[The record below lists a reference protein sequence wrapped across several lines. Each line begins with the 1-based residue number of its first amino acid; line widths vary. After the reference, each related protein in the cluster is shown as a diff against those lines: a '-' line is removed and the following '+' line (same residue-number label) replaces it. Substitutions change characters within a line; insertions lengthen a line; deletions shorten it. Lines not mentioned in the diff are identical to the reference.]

1 MPAQY
6 CNAPLCTIDVASLKS
21 SRFLLE
27 ASRQLCYRDAEGAI
41 NVNLCKRSQQ
51 TLATLLKA
59 GEAVSDDVQKM
70 LARWAKHAETWAKT
84 APAWERREAAD
95 GGFEWVAAS
104 GGAVR
109 RELDEARYAPPKGAP
124 APPLQR
130 EGTDQAA
137 SRHQSRVGENDR
149 SRGSRGALEALA
161 AQRSGK
167 GGAAAPRKRAAD
179 DGRAADGEEK
189 RARAADD
196 AAAAEAKER
205 AAAEAAAAK
214 AARREAKEAEAARR
228 KEAKAAKKAKKE
240 AEAEDDE
247 EEDDDDEAAEAEA
260 AAAAFDQTMEKC
272 DQVATSM
279 RETLAPLVS
288 ASGDKDTSDV
298 GMAPPSCMPEEARR
312 RLAAHQRIGLA
323 WLHSLHT
330 HDCAGILADEM
341 GLGKTAQA
349 ISLLARLLDDG
360 DAGPHIVVAPVS
372 TLENWT
378 REIALWCPALTCVK
392 YHGSEAERDEIRQA
406 VKENGTPH
414 VVVCSF
420 TTFSSSG
427 ASAPLDQ
434 KFLRKLDAS
443 YLIIDEAQ
451 KIKNANSITF
461 KNLSQLKTRR
471 RLLLTGT
478 PIENKPLEL
487 LTLLSFLMPKTFD
500 VGGDKDD
507 YKDEGGKKRKRGHN
521 KAAALVQTFADLER
535 AGAGADGEDGAAT
548 ARRARRIRK
557 LMAPFVLR
565 RLKSEVL
572 GSLPPKTEETLRI
585 ALPASQKA
593 LYAATVRRIAAQARA
608 RHGAEME
615 KLGEAA
621 GDGEAVD
628 AFTGDGAK
636 FIQHA
641 FSELRKV
648 ANHPLLVRARY
659 DGELLAKIANNLLH
673 EGEFGQDATYEMVHE
688 ELKNS
693 SDLQISMYCSAY
705 RTLHEHA
712 LPPERLYDSAKTR
725 HLAKLLP
732 QLLGDGHRILMFSQ
746 WTSVL
751 DYLGM
756 LLEHLGISFVRFDGS
771 TSTAARQEAMDAFN
785 SDDSIGVFLLTTRA
799 GGLGI
804 NLTTA
809 DTVITHDA
817 DFNPAA
823 DKQAMDRCHRMGQTR
838 PVRVIKLAS
847 AATVDEKVLQVANGK
862 RRQQERLLGSDST
875 SKKEEDA
882 AAAAAEAD
890 DSKDLMGGILRAL
903 LRSHEEGGGEEAED
917 EAEAAEGADA
927 NTTFVAAAEEE
938 AEEAA
943 EAALALAATY
953 EKRQF
958 TEVAAEAAA
967 KKEAADAPMEDDEP
981 AEAEA
986 MEEEEDDEEEPE
998 AAAPTMTVMEAAE
1011 AAAAADDDDDADDD
1025 DYAADEEE
1033 EAAAEAADEEEE
1045 AAAEAAEEA
1054 DSSEEEEEEE
1064 SLEAKVTKRV
1074 QQQAAHYKA
1083 SAATLRTV
1091 LDGLSAE
1098 LGSDVR
1104 AAGLKLHVKTVLV
1117 HALDAL
1123 ADE

>member
-1 MPAQY
+1 MQP
-6 CNAPLCTIDVASLKS
+6 S
-21 SRFLLE
+21 SRR
-27 ASRQLCYRDAEGAI
+27 ARRCRTTCRRCWRGGRSTRRHGRRRRRRGSGA
-41 NVNLCKRSQQ
+41 RPP
-51 TLATLLKA
+51 T
-59 GEAVSDDVQKM
+59 
-70 LARWAKHAETWAKT
+70 
-84 APAWERREAAD
+84 
-95 GGFEWVAAS
+95 AAS
-104 GGAVR
+104 SGWRRRAARCGASSTR
-109 RELDEARYAPPKGAP
+109 RGTRRRRAR

-130 EGTDQAA
+130 AVTDQAA

-189 RARAADD
+189 RARAADT

-247 EEDDDDEAAEAEA
+247 EEDDDEAAEAEA

-288 ASGDKDTSDV
+288 ASGDKDVSDV

-548 ARRARRIRK
+548 ARRARRIKK

-565 RLKSEVL
+565 R
-572 GSLPPKTEETLRI
+572 
-585 ALPASQKA
+585 
-593 LYAATVRRIAAQARA
+593 
-608 RHGAEME
+608 
-615 KLGEAA
+615 
-621 GDGEAVD
+621 
-628 AFTGDGAK
+628 
-636 FIQHA
+636 
-641 FSELRKV
+641 
-648 ANHPLLVRARY
+648 
-659 DGELLAKIANNLLH
+659 
-673 EGEFGQDATYEMVHE
+673 
-688 ELKNS
+688 
-693 SDLQISMYCSAY
+693 
-705 RTLHEHA
+705 
-712 LPPERLYDSAKTR
+712 
-725 HLAKLLP
+725 
-732 QLLGDGHRILMFSQ
+732 
-746 WTSVL
+746 
-751 DYLGM
+751 
-756 LLEHLGISFVRFDGS
+756 
-771 TSTAARQEAMDAFN
+771 
-785 SDDSIGVFLLTTRA
+785 
-799 GGLGI
+799 
-804 NLTTA
+804 
-809 DTVITHDA
+809 
-817 DFNPAA
+817 
-823 DKQAMDRCHRMGQTR
+823 
-838 PVRVIKLAS
+838 
-847 AATVDEKVLQVANGK
+847 
-862 RRQQERLLGSDST
+862 
-875 SKKEEDA
+875 
-882 AAAAAEAD
+882 
-890 DSKDLMGGILRAL
+890 
-903 LRSHEEGGGEEAED
+903 
-917 EAEAAEGADA
+917 
-927 NTTFVAAAEEE
+927 
-938 AEEAA
+938 
-943 EAALALAATY
+943 
-953 EKRQF
+953 
-958 TEVAAEAAA
+958 
-967 KKEAADAPMEDDEP
+967 
-981 AEAEA
+981 
-986 MEEEEDDEEEPE
+986 
-998 AAAPTMTVMEAAE
+998 
-1011 AAAAADDDDDADDD
+1011 
-1025 DYAADEEE
+1025 
-1033 EAAAEAADEEEE
+1033 
-1045 AAAEAAEEA
+1045 
-1054 DSSEEEEEEE
+1054 
-1064 SLEAKVTKRV
+1064 
-1074 QQQAAHYKA
+1074 
-1083 SAATLRTV
+1083 
-1091 LDGLSAE
+1091 
-1098 LGSDVR
+1098 
-1104 AAGLKLHVKTVLV
+1104 
-1117 HALDAL
+1117 
-1123 ADE
+1123 